1 MSGVL
6 AGIATAVLFISFLA
20 VVVWAWSRNRKEDF
34 ERAARLPLEDG
45 EVGAR
50 DLDRE
55 QAS

>member
-6 AGIATAVLFISFLA
+6 AGIATAVLFISFLG

-34 ERAARLPLEDG
+34 ELAARLPLEDA
-45 EVGAR
+45 AR
-50 DLDRE
+50 DVDRE